1 METKTTSLFAFT
13 VLLAGSTMSTSA
25 AVVSFINENIAIPT
39 DFAGVSLDLETG
51 VSSVSLEG
59 LAGGDLNFVFGGQ
72 AFSNDADQN
81 ATTPSWQPVRA
92 DSGNT
97 GVLENLGVGVEVGP
111 SSTVSSSFGGST
123 DNFANFTPGERG
135 YVGFSLILD
144 DGNETVAYGWVE
156 VTLQNND
163 TPGMIHSWAYDDTG
177 EPLAVA
183 AVPEPT
189 QSVLIIMGL
198 AATALRRRRS

>member
-1 METKTTSLFAFT
+1 METKTTSLFALT

-97 GVLENLGVGVEVGP
+97 DVLENLGVGVEVGP

-144 DGNETVAYGWVE
+144 DGNETVAYGWME
-156 VTLQNND
+156 VTFQNND
-163 TPGMIHSWAYDDTG
+163 APGVIHSWAFDDTG
-177 EPLAVA
+177 APLAVG

-189 QSVLIIMGL
+189 QSVMLVLGV
-198 AATALRRRRS
+198 AAGAMRRRRS

>member
-1 METKTTSLFAFT
+1 METKTTSLYAFT

-25 AVVSFINENIAIPT
+25 AVVSFINKNIAIPT

-97 GVLENLGVGVEVGP
+97 DVLENLGVGVEVGP

-156 VTLQNND
+156 VTFQNND

-198 AATALRRRRS
+198 AATALRRLRS